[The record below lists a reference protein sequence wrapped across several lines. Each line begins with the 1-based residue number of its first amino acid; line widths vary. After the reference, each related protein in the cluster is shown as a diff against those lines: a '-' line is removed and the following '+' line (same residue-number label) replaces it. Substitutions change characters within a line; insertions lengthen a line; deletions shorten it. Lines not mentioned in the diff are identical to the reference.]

1 MLQLDELDARILNA
15 LFEDG
20 RRSFRKIS
28 RLVGVTTPTVQAR
41 FGRMKDAGLIRS
53 ISPILDNSKLQQ
65 GIDCLFYLSIN
76 PSEIE
81 KTTEALAKR
90 REVRGI
96 YLTTGTDNLVLRV
109 VTDGLDD
116 LQRFS
121 QMLSQDFGL
130 EQRSSQ
136 MVVRVFKDEQSAQ
149 PKPGMGVRLQC
160 ETCSGPVTGKPF
172 ILKVAGRERYF
183 CCRICM
189 EKFQEKY
196 GAKLK
201 GLSITVETPTAL

>member
-1 MLQLDELDARILNA
+1 MLQLDEVDARILNA

-41 FGRMKDAGLIRS
+41 IRRMKDVGLIRS

-65 GIDCLFYLSIN
+65 GIDCLLYLTTN

-90 REVRGI
+90 REVKGI
-96 YLTTGTDNLVLRV
+96 YLTTGTDNLVVRV
-109 VTDGLDD
+109 VTDSLDE

-121 QMLSQDFGL
+121 QMLFQDFGL
-130 EQRSSQ
+130 EQHSSQ
-136 MVVRVFKDEQSAQ
+136 MVVRVFKEDQSAFV
-149 PKPGMGVRLQC
+149 KPGMGVRLKC
-160 ETCSGPVTGKPF
+160 ETCSGPVTGRPF

-183 CCRICM
+183 CCRICL

-196 GAKLK
+196 GPKLK
-201 GLSITVETPTAL
+201 GLSITVETPTPP